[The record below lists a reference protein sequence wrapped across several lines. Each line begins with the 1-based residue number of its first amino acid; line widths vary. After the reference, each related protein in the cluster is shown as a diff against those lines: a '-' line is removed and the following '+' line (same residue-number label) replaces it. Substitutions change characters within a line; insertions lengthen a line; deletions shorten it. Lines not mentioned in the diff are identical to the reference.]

1 MIKKLIRGIGV
12 MTACLFL
19 FPFSVLAAEKS
30 VTLSE
35 SDGGVQAFVELPSEE
50 EVNPVTSLQME
61 FQVEITQGDAKQ
73 AKAEFHFHEA
83 LTSSVKE
90 YRYHPDTGIL
100 TIYISGK
107 DNLFSDKML
116 SEQRLALGE
125 LSLSTEDALG
135 VKANISVVDDS
146 YRFVSDQ
153 GTDVET
159 ESINAPGYVE
169 VAVGNGGVEPTPTPD
184 PEEPTPTPGPG
195 EDPSPTPDPE
205 GEPTPTPGEGGGIT
219 PSPSPDGGESSVPSI
234 TPGSGNNS
242 GTQSGANNVSGQNVT
257 GSGTQQAAAKTGDEM
272 QPVLYL
278 SVAVVAVLAMI
289 FMGSIQRRKRR

>member
-35 SDGGVQAFVELPSEE
+35 SDGGVQAFVRFPSEE

-100 TIYISGK
+100 P
-107 DNLFSDKML
+107 F
-116 SEQRLALGE
+116 
-125 LSLSTEDALG
+125 
-135 VKANISVVDDS
+135 
-146 YRFVSDQ
+146 
-153 GTDVET
+153 
-159 ESINAPGYVE
+159 
-169 VAVGNGGVEPTPTPD
+169 
-184 PEEPTPTPGPG
+184 
-195 EDPSPTPDPE
+195 
-205 GEPTPTPGEGGGIT
+205 
-219 PSPSPDGGESSVPSI
+219 
-234 TPGSGNNS
+234 
-242 GTQSGANNVSGQNVT
+242 
-257 GSGTQQAAAKTGDEM
+257 
-272 QPVLYL
+272 
-278 SVAVVAVLAMI
+278 I
-289 FMGSIQRRKRR
+289 FQEKIICFRIRCCLNRDWRWEN

>member
-1 MIKKLIRGIGV
+1 
-12 MTACLFL
+12 
-19 FPFSVLAAEKS
+19 
-30 VTLSE
+30 
-35 SDGGVQAFVELPSEE
+35 
-50 EVNPVTSLQME
+50 
-61 FQVEITQGDAKQ
+61 
-73 AKAEFHFHEA
+73 
-83 LTSSVKE
+83 
-90 YRYHPDTGIL
+90 
-100 TIYISGK
+100 
-107 DNLFSDKML
+107 ML

-135 VKANISVVDDS
+135 VKAKISVVDDS

-195 EDPSPTPDPE
+195 EDPSPTPGSE

-219 PSPSPDGGESSVPSI
+219 PSPSPDGGESSVPGI

-242 GTQSGANNVSGQNVT
+242 GTQSGANNTSGQNVT

-278 SVAVVAVLAMI
+278 SVAVVAVLVMI
-289 FMGSIQRRKRR
+289 FMGSIRMRKRR